1 MVFKKVIGC
10 WLSLVNSILC
20 LPLREPGR
28 LLERMILGSH
38 IRCEHVS
45 TKNWRDSS
53 VQLHSS
59 FSFMHKPL
67 TMQLVSSFKA
77 SSIGVGTCFLMTALN
92 SSSHAAFLFPVL
104 LPFHKLFQKLLASLM
119 SLNISSPFKPFFLVY
134 LRPSFSSSHLSL
146 SLSLMPAY
154 HRIAS
159 TLNCWLI
166 VLAYSC
172 FSTLTKPFLNFVS
185 NDFCPPYIF
194 NKKMPEGFYTGCVGL
209 SKNYVE
215 WHWKVEQ
222 CINNKCVRERRRCS
236 VTYTRRWVTH
246 KCSFAP

>member
-1 MVFKKVIGC
+1 MVFKQVIGC

-59 FSFMHKPL
+59 FSSMHKPL
-67 TMQLVSSFKA
+67 PVQLVSSFKA

-134 LRPSFSSSHLSL
+134 LRPSFSLSHLSL
-146 SLSLMPAY
+146 SLSYACIQPNSINLELLIDRSRLLLLLHSNY
-154 HRIAS
+154 IYS
-159 TLNCWLI
+159 T
-166 VLAYSC
+166 
-172 FSTLTKPFLNFVS
+172 
-185 NDFCPPYIF
+185 
-194 NKKMPEGFYTGCVGL
+194 
-209 SKNYVE
+209 
-215 WHWKVEQ
+215 
-222 CINNKCVRERRRCS
+222 RRCLKAFTWD
-236 VTYTRRWVTH
+236 VLV
-246 KCSFAP
+246 

>member
-1 MVFKKVIGC
+1 MVFKQVIGC

-20 LPLREPGR
+20 LSLREPGR

-53 VQLHSS
+53 VQLHSR
-59 FSFMHKPL
+59 FSSMHKPL
-67 TMQLVSSFKA
+67 TVQLVSSFKA

-134 LRPSFSSSHLSL
+134 LRPSFSLSHLSL
-146 SLSLMPAY
+146 SLSLSYACISPNS
-154 HRIAS
+154 IN
-159 TLNCWLI
+159 LELLI
-166 VLAYSC
+166 DRSRLLLLLHS
-172 FSTLTKPFLNFVS
+172 
-185 NDFCPPYIF
+185 
-194 NKKMPEGFYTGCVGL
+194 KKALLKLC
-209 SKNYVE
+209 K
-215 WHWKVEQ
+215 
-222 CINNKCVRERRRCS
+222 
-236 VTYTRRWVTH
+236 
-246 KCSFAP
+246 